1 MRLDERVKSE
11 ACYQSNL
18 KSWGGKGDYRLGK
31 GRVLL
36 IGEAAGLMDIF
47 GEGIPAAL
55 KSGKEAA
62 FALLES
68 DDKPLLER
76 YESRVNRLIK
86 RLVRNW
92 ESLLK

>member
-1 MRLDERVKSE
+1 M
-11 ACYQSNL
+11 
-18 KSWGGKGDYRLGK
+18 
-31 GRVLL
+31 LL

-62 FALLES
+62 CALLES
-68 DDKPLLER
+68 DNTSLLER
-76 YESRVNRLIK
+76 YQSRVNSLIK
-86 RLVRNW
+86 RLVKNW